1 MNHSVRRLSV
11 CSARA
16 SSRAACTPLLQTPRA
31 LPHPPSGAT
40 AAPSATTSRVD
51 ASACPDARGD
61 TTHPSAPSPRG
72 TAQTWSR
79 RSGLWPPRLARPAP
93 LVSAPL
99 SVPRPAAPAD
109 LDAVGDAVREAPRR
123 CSAPR
128 HRARLAVPCPP
139 AVLLRPA
146 ASPRAHPRL
155 PASAPQP
162 LDPSPAALTD
172 AAPPL
177 AGLCGLSVP
186 VHPLASAPAR
196 VDTIRITSA
205 RVASNH
211 VRVRNFADRYEAVL
225 GILLG
230 EEAPLHAVLELP
242 RDAAALLAAVE
253 DSLGPP
259 PTARPRPPP
268 PAAFSPAELAGL
280 EQALRGA
287 SLARFLRRRPVYRLA
302 R

>member
-16 SSRAACTPLLQTPRA
+16 SSRAACSPLLQTPRA

-79 RSGLWPPRLARPAP
+79 RSGLWPPRLVRPAP

-211 VRVRNFADRYEAVL
+211 VRVRNFADRYEMTIGWFAGVDW
-225 GILLG
+225 GSQQHQVCLL
-230 EEAPLHAVLELP
+230 
-242 RDAAALLAAVE
+242 DAAGKVVGE
-253 DSLGPP
+253 
-259 PTARPRPPP
+259 
-268 PAAFSPAELAGL
+268 
-280 EQALRGA
+280 
-287 SLARFLRRRPVYRLA
+287 
-302 R
+302 